1 MGIRGRR
8 GIILG
13 LALSLGVG
21 AANAETYVQLMQ
33 PYNAALARLCPQ
45 QHLENMD
52 PGIFN
57 MVIDAFLS
65 KKSEAEQTHWQ
76 RTARP
81 MCKESVAGISCVNI
95 AYVRAA
101 TKLGKIDELAYAAC
115 QFRPQP

>member
-1 MGIRGRR
+1 MRGRR
-8 GIILG
+8 SIILG
-13 LALSLGVG
+13 LTLLVGVG

-45 QHLENMD
+45 KHLENMN

-57 MVIDAFLS
+57 MIIETFLS
-65 KKSEAEQTHWQ
+65 KKNEAEQTHWQ
-76 RTARP
+76 RAAQP
-81 MCKESVAGISCVNI
+81 MCKDSVAGISCANI